1 MQDSNKL
8 EPLVQTTPRSS
19 YAIVYELRKG
29 QRLRKYLHALQA
41 TVNSIS
47 TQQISKYSIWYLFTG
62 SSL

>member
-8 EPLVQTTPRSS
+8 EPLVQTTPSSS

-47 TQQISKYSIWYLFTG
+47 TQQISKYSNWYLFTG
-62 SSL
+62 SSF